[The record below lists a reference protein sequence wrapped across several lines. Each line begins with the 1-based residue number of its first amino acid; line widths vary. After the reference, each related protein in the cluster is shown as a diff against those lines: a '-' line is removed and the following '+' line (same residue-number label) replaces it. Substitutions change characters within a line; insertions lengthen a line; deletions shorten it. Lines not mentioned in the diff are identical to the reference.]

1 MIGEAQ
7 PGRSRLVVVSADAEL
22 LAAAQEELVGHGYDI
37 VAVPDAAAV
46 VAEVRAQ
53 PPAAVLVDADDPAAA
68 MEILD
73 ALRLHHTGAGDA
85 DGGDAGGAVP
95 VVLVA
100 SRLTTDGVNE
110 GLSRGAYDHLRKP
123 VDRAE
128 LVSRV
133 VAAARTGVLRRD
145 LRARQQEADDLLRV
159 DPLTGLASRRSVEE
173 HLEMLAS
180 SARRLRTPLSVLV
193 VDVDRIARVN
203 RDYGRP
209 AGDAVVRSVAQTIS
223 SCLRGEDVAGRRGG
237 DQFLIVLPHTS
248 LDGGWRLG
256 DRIRQAVTDRPVV
269 LDDDRDIV
277 VTVSVGCS
285 EGYGDD
291 PGGQVRRAQVAL
303 WEAKSSGRNKAVADT
318 TPIAS

>member
-1 MIGEAQ
+1 M
-7 PGRSRLVVVSADAEL
+7 VVSADAEL
-22 LAAAQEELVGHGYDI
+22 LAAAREELVGHGYDI

-46 VAEVRAQ
+46 VAEVQAR
-53 PPAAVLVDADDPAAA
+53 PPAVVLVDADDPAAA
-68 MEILD
+68 MGILD
-73 ALRLHHTGAGDA
+73 ALRLHHAGAGDA
-85 DGGDAGGAVP
+85 AAGVP

-100 SRLTTDGVNE
+100 SRLTADGVNE
-110 GLSRGAYDHLRKP
+110 ALRRGAHDHLRKP

-133 VAAARTGVLRRD
+133 GAAALTGALRRE

-180 SARRLRTPLSVLV
+180 SARRLRTPFSVLV
-193 VDVDRIARVN
+193 VDVDRIERVN

-209 AGDAVVRSVAQTIS
+209 AGDAVLRSVAQTIS
-223 SCLRGEDVAGRRGG
+223 SGLRGEDVAGRRGG
-237 DQFLIVLPHTS
+237 DQFLVVLPHTS

-256 DRIRQAVTDRPVV
+256 DRIRQAVADRPVV
-269 LDDDRDIV
+269 LDDQRDVV

-318 TPIAS
+318 SPVAS